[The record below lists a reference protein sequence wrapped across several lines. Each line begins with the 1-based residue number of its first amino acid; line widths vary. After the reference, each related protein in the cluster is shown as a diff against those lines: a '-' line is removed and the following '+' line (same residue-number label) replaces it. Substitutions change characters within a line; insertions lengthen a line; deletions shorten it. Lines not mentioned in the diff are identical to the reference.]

1 MKLRDA
7 TPDDFLAVI
16 AIYNAAIPG
25 RLATADLSEVM
36 PESRRA
42 WFDAHNSLSHP
53 LIVAVDD
60 TETVLGW
67 GSLSAFY
74 GRIAYQHTAE
84 ISIYIAPE
92 HARKGVGTALTKELI
107 ARSPKLKIRTLL
119 AYIFGHNDPSI
130 RLFEKFGFVKWG
142 HLPRIADMDGIE
154 RDLVIYGL
162 RIS

>member
-1 MKLRDA
+1 MKIRDA
-7 TPDDFLAVI
+7 APDDFLAII

-25 RLATADLSEVM
+25 RLATADLYPVS

-42 WFDAHNSLSHP
+42 WFDSHSSLSHP

-60 TETVLGW
+60 AGTVMGW

-84 ISIYIAPE
+84 ISVYIAPE
-92 HARKGVGTALTKELI
+92 HARKGLGAALTKELI
-107 ARSPKLKIRTLL
+107 ARGPKLNIRTLL

-130 RLFEKFGFVKWG
+130 LLFEKFGFVKWG
-142 HLPRIADMDGIE
+142 HLPRIADMDGVE

>member
-1 MKLRDA
+1 MKIRDA
-7 TPDDFLAVI
+7 QPDDFLPII

-25 RLATADLSEVM
+25 RLATADLHPVA

-42 WFDAHNSLSHP
+42 WFDAHSSLSHP
-53 LIVAVDD
+53 LIVAVNDAN
-60 TETVLGW
+60 TILGW

-84 ISIYIAPE
+84 ISVYIAPD
-92 HARKGVGTALTKELI
+92 HARKGVGAALTKELI
-107 ARSPKLKIRTLL
+107 ARCPKLKIRTLL

-142 HLPRIADMDGIE
+142 HLPRIADMDAIE

-162 RIS
+162 RIE